1 MYACVCAR
9 ACFLF
14 PLLSKKIVD
23 LSFHLLIIYLI
34 FSIFIFLFQL
44 RRSYVSYIIM
54 NNRFLY
60 IYKIYIK
67 NYIYNIAKI
76 IIIEKKIVFKIQKK
90 ENIYDFAIIFFKNLM
105 V

>member
-1 MYACVCAR
+1 MS
-9 ACFLF
+9 LT
-14 PLLSKKIVD
+14 L
-23 LSFHLLIIYLI
+23 
-34 FSIFIFLFQL
+34 Q
-44 RRSYVSYIIM
+44 
-54 NNRFLY
+54 
-60 IYKIYIK
+60 IYIK